1 VSQPS
6 GEVVGRPHRPSDA
19 EAAGGVAVGSSGDAA
34 PARRALAARRSGLL
48 ACERAVLGAVVRK
61 GMRVLD
67 LGAMPGSTIDAL
79 STKALA
85 HPGGSYRG
93 VATGAVNLQA
103 CREAF
108 PHLEFVEGD
117 GTDLSSFASGAFD
130 AVVFARN
137 GIARLEPDDQRV
149 ACEQEIYRVLRTGGI
164 AVLSMVN
171 PQAVV
176 EPPSGWRTAP
186 PARRTWLF
194 MGSAGEM
201 LRSTAE
207 GWRDGRLRTPHL
219 YLDAPSV
226 GGTTHY
232 QARPKSFLFEV
243 EAVGFRQL
251 GPLVAS
257 DHPHPFQRF
266 VSPWYYV
273 AVRKV

>member
-1 VSQPS
+1 VSQAS
-6 GEVVGRPHRPSDA
+6 GEVAGRASRPPGVGATTTGANGIDDPGRKPAPRPI
-19 EAAGGVAVGSSGDAA
+19 
-34 PARRALAARRSGLL
+34 RRRGLL
-48 ACERAVLGAVVRK
+48 ACERAVFGAVVRK

-67 LGAMPGSTIDAL
+67 LGVTPDSTIAAL
-79 STKALA
+79 SAKALA
-85 HPGGSYRG
+85 HPEGAYRAL
-93 VATGAVNLQA
+93 ATGPANLRA
-103 CREAF
+103 CRAAF
-108 PHLEFVEGD
+108 PDLEFDEGD
-117 GTDLSSFASGAFD
+117 GTDLSMFDAGEFD

-137 GIARLEPDDQRV
+137 GIARLEPDDLRV

-194 MGSAGEM
+194 LGSAGEM
-201 LRSTAE
+201 VRSTAE

-232 QARPKSFLFEV
+232 QARPKSFLGEV

-257 DHPHPFQRF
+257 DHPHPFERF